1 MKRRAFFLDR
11 DGVVIEQIHYLADP
25 AQVALIPG
33 VAAAIR
39 AIREHGDLAVVITNQ
54 SGVGR
59 GYFTMAAVDAV
70 HRRMVELL
78 RAEGAELDDIRIC
91 PHAPEENCSCR
102 KPLPGLFLAAAQA
115 LDIDLGRSVMVGDR
129 RSDLDSGVNAGC
141 AASIL
146 VRTGYGA
153 GEEEKC
159 RAAGFPVVDDLP
171 AAVRLIYR
179 TE

>member
-11 DGVVIEQIHYLADP
+11 DGVVIEQVHYLSDP

-33 VAAAIR
+33 AAAAIR

-59 GYFTMAAVDAV
+59 GYFTMADVDAV
-70 HRRMVELL
+70 HRRMLELL
-78 RAEGAELDDIRIC
+78 RAEGAELDGIRVC
-91 PHAPEENCSCR
+91 PHAPGENCVCR
-102 KPLPGLFLAAAQA
+102 KPRPGLFLDAART
-115 LDIDLGRSVMVGDR
+115 LDIDLARSVMVGDR

-141 AASIL
+141 ALSIL

-153 GEEEKC
+153 EEEEPC
-159 RAAGFPVVDDLP
+159 RAAGFPVADDLA
-171 AAVRLIYR
+171 AAVRLVR
-179 TE
+179 RNE

>member
-1 MKRRAFFLDR
+1 MKQRAFFLDR
-11 DGVVIEQIHYLADP
+11 DGVVIEQIHYLSDP

-33 VAAAIR
+33 AATAIR

-59 GYFTMAAVDAV
+59 GYFTMADVDAV
-70 HRRMVELL
+70 HRRMLELL
-78 RAEGAELDDIRIC
+78 DAEGARIDDIRIC
-91 PHAPEENCSCR
+91 PHAPGEQCSCR
-102 KPLPGLFLAAAQA
+102 KPLPGLFLAASEA
-115 LDIDLGRSVMVGDR
+115 LGIDLSRSVMVGDR

-153 GEEEKC
+153 GEEEGC

-171 AAVRLIYR
+171 AAVRMVYR
-179 TE
+179 GE